1 MFHLT
6 RVVSTSCAR
15 MYVTTKQPELL
26 EENGW
31 KISKHFKTISEEK
44 IAELVEVLTKI
55 DSKKLTRTEKPRE
68 GD

>member
-1 MFHLT
+1 
-6 RVVSTSCAR
+6 

-44 IAELVEVLTKI
+44 IAELVEVLTKT
-55 DSKKLTRTEKPRE
+55 DEETDKN
-68 GD
+68 

>member
-1 MFHLT
+1 
-6 RVVSTSCAR
+6 
-15 MYVTTKQPELL
+15 MYVTTKQSELL

-31 KISKHFKTISEEK
+31 KIPKHFKTISEEK

>member
-1 MFHLT
+1 M
-6 RVVSTSCAR
+6 SCAR

-31 KISKHFKTISEEK
+31 KILTHFKTINEEK

-55 DSKKLTRTEKPRE
+55 DSKKLTRNEKPRE

>member
-1 MFHLT
+1 MH
-6 RVVSTSCAR
+6 
-15 MYVTTKQPELL
+15 VTTKQPKLL

-31 KISKHFKTISEEK
+31 KISKHSKTISEDK

>member
-1 MFHLT
+1 M
-6 RVVSTSCAR
+6 RCAR

>member
-1 MFHLT
+1 MC
-6 RVVSTSCAR
+6 CAR
-15 MYVTTKQPELL
+15 MQVTTKQPELL

-31 KISKHFKTISEEK
+31 KIPKHFKTISEDK
-44 IAELVEVLTKI
+44 IAELVEALTKI

>member
-1 MFHLT
+1 
-6 RVVSTSCAR
+6 
-15 MYVTTKQPELL
+15 MYVTTKPPELL

-31 KISKHFKTISEEK
+31 KILTLFKTISEEK

-68 GD
+68 GE